1 MSFHKDSF
9 HQPMY
14 DVGEIEQLFV
24 DLIFYER
31 EHNNSDKNI
40 KLIIANIIDK
50 AYEIADDIE

>member
-1 MSFHKDSF
+1 MSFHQDSF

-14 DVGEIEQLFV
+14 DVGEIDQFIV

>member
-1 MSFHKDSF
+1 MSFHQDSF

-14 DVGEIEQLFV
+14 DVGEIEQLIV

>member
-1 MSFHKDSF
+1 MSF

-14 DVGEIEQLFV
+14 DVGEIEQLIV

>member
-1 MSFHKDSF
+1 MSFHEDSF

-14 DVGEIEQLFV
+14 DVGEIEQLIV

-50 AYEIADDIE
+50 AYEIADDRE